1 MVKLLP
7 RRTDTKVTAG
17 ILFMVTHSRVKNF
30 LLNIRLNPIIVFHR
44 PEGKKGTHNA
54 RILHR
59 IKL

>member
-17 ILFMVTHSRVKNF
+17 ILFMVTHSQVKIF

-44 PEGKKGTHNA
+44 PEGKKRNP
-54 RILHR
+54 
-59 IKL
+59 